1 MNVTVALEHRFLR
14 KPDGTVW
21 TDGPFGYSFFSR
33 YLTVFDSVRV
43 AARVTDETDSPGHLI
58 RAGGAGV
65 SFLPLPYYVGP
76 AQYLR
81 RSWSLCR
88 AAQSA
93 VRAADAVI
101 LRVPSQVAIS
111 VANALGKAGHPFG
124 LEVVGDPYDAFAP
137 GSHSHPLRALFRWHH
152 ARQLRRQCH
161 QACCVSYVTERA
173 LQERYPAQKHAFAT
187 YYASVELPPAAF
199 VQNPR
204 NYCES
209 RDGESRDGESRDGES
224 QDGAPRDGEPN
235 RDEPHKPFRLISV
248 GSLEHLYKGP
258 DTLIEAMALCARK
271 GLDLQLTLAGDGR
284 RRPELEAL
292 AERNALQDIVRFFG
306 ECPPGSAVRD
316 LLDQADLFVLASR
329 QEGVPRAMI
338 EAMARALPAVG
349 THAGGIPELLPSQC
363 RVPADDP
370 LRLARMLGELAASGQ
385 RLASMSQRNLAKA
398 RDYAEERLQPR
409 RDALYRHLSEQTQAW
424 KRRRVSVA
432 TLGFAGWAKGISRSS

>member
-161 QACCVSYVTERA
+161 QACCVS
-173 LQERYPAQKHAFAT
+173 
-187 YYASVELPPAAF
+187 
-199 VQNPR
+199 
-204 NYCES
+204 
-209 RDGESRDGESRDGES
+209 
-224 QDGAPRDGEPN
+224 
-235 RDEPHKPFRLISV
+235 
-248 GSLEHLYKGP
+248 
-258 DTLIEAMALCARK
+258 
-271 GLDLQLTLAGDGR
+271 
-284 RRPELEAL
+284 
-292 AERNALQDIVRFFG
+292 
-306 ECPPGSAVRD
+306 
-316 LLDQADLFVLASR
+316 
-329 QEGVPRAMI
+329 
-338 EAMARALPAVG
+338 
-349 THAGGIPELLPSQC
+349 
-363 RVPADDP
+363 
-370 LRLARMLGELAASGQ
+370 
-385 RLASMSQRNLAKA
+385 
-398 RDYAEERLQPR
+398 
-409 RDALYRHLSEQTQAW
+409 
-424 KRRRVSVA
+424 
-432 TLGFAGWAKGISRSS
+432 